1 MVCNSTLELFQD
13 TVIGLQALSEFAEL
27 VYTPDIDFTVQLT
40 SSADPS
46 FSRIIKVDHQ
56 NSMVLQLV
64 EVNSLHLPVFL
75 CNAFNNKF

>member
-1 MVCNSTLELFQD
+1 MDVVASVERSKLSFSHFFFQD

-27 VYTPDIDFTVQLT
+27 IYTSDTDFTVQLT

-46 FSRIIKVDHQ
+46 FSQTIKVNQQ

-64 EVNSLHLPVFL
+64 EVTSHVTNQ
-75 CNAFNNKF
+75 